1 MNSSRESMPGPMAES
16 PAGPPAAIPATIQTT
31 APTFADI
38 EAAAARL
45 AGWAVETPLLNP
57 PALDRKLGGRI
68 LLKAE
73 TLQRTGSFKF
83 RGAFNRISQIPE
95 AERMAGVVAYS
106 SGNHAQGVAA
116 AAALLG
122 VPATIVMPED
132 APAIKVA
139 NTRGYGAEVVLYD
152 RHTENRE
159 ALGEA
164 LAAERGATIVRPYD
178 DPGVIAGQGTCG
190 LEIARQAAAMGL
202 DIDALLVCCGGGGLT
217 AGCAL
222 AMAELSPK
230 TQLYTVEPAGF
241 DDTRRSLAEGARV
254 VNDPAARSFC
264 DALLVPTPGELTFP
278 INHRLLAGG
287 FAVSDDEAR
296 AAMRY
301 AFRTLKLVIE
311 PGGAVALAA
320 LLAGRLEAR
329 GKTVALT
336 LSGANV
342 DAEIYR
348 EMPAAEETA
357 PT

>member
-1 MNSSRESMPGPMAES
+1 MTSSRGSMDK
-16 PAGPPAAIPATIQTT
+16 
-31 APTFADI
+31 APSFADI

-68 LLKAE
+68 LLKTE

-95 AERMAGVVAYS
+95 AERGAGVVAYS

-122 VPATIVMPED
+122 VPAAIVMPED
-132 APAIKVA
+132 APAIKLA

-152 RHTENRE
+152 RYTEDRE
-159 ALGEA
+159 ALAAA
-164 LAAERGATIVRPYD
+164 LAAERGATLVRPYD

-190 LEIARQAAAMGL
+190 LEIAQQAAARGFE
-202 DIDALLVCCGGGGLT
+202 IDALLVCCGGGGLT

-230 TQLYTVEPAGF
+230 TQVYTVEPAGF
-241 DDTRRSLAEGARV
+241 DDTRRSLAEGTRV
-254 VNDPAARSFC
+254 DNDPAARSFC
-264 DALLVPTPGELTFP
+264 DALLAPTPGELTFA
-278 INHRLLAGG
+278 INRRLLAGG
-287 FAVSDDEAR
+287 FAVSDQEVR
-296 AAMRY
+296 TAMGY

-311 PGGAVALAA
+311 PGGAAALAA
-320 LLAGRLEAR
+320 VLAGRLETS

-336 LSGANV
+336 LSGGNV
-342 DAEIYR
+342 DPETYR
-348 EMPAAEETA
+348 EMLTAEDSAPA
-357 PT
+357 

>member
-1 MNSSRESMPGPMAES
+1 MTSSRESMPGPMVE
-16 PAGPPAAIPATIQTT
+16 
-31 APTFADI
+31 APVFADI

-45 AGWAVETPLLNP
+45 TGWAVETPLLNL

-95 AERMAGVVAYS
+95 AERSAGVVAYS

-132 APAIKVA
+132 APAMKVA

-152 RHTENRE
+152 RVTENRE
-159 ALGEA
+159 ALGAA
-164 LAAERGATIVRPYD
+164 LAAERGATLVRPYD

-190 LEIARQAAAMGL
+190 LEIAHQAAARGFE
-202 DIDALLVCCGGGGLT
+202 IDVLLVCCGGGGLT

-230 TQLYTVEPAGF
+230 TRVYTVEPAGF
-241 DDTRRSLAEGARV
+241 DDPRRSLAQAGAEGAAEDLRV

-264 DALLVPTPGELTFP
+264 DALLAPTPGELTFP
-278 INHRLLAGG
+278 INRRLVAGG
-287 FAVSDDEAR
+287 FAVSDQEVR
-296 AAMRY
+296 AAMGY

-320 LLAGRLEAR
+320 VLAGRLETR

-336 LSGANV
+336 LSGGNV
-342 DAEIYR
+342 DPEIYR
-348 EMPAAEETA
+348 EMLAVEGSAPA
-357 PT
+357 

>member
-1 MNSSRESMPGPMAES
+1 MVES
-16 PAGPPAAIPATIQTT
+16 PAAAPAAIPAV

-73 TLQRTGSFKF
+73 TQQRTGSFKF

-95 AERMAGVVAYS
+95 ADRTAGVVAYS

-122 VPATIVMPED
+122 VPAVIVMPED
-132 APAIKVA
+132 APAIKIA

-152 RHTENRE
+152 RRTENRE
-159 ALGEA
+159 ALGAA

-190 LEIARQAAAMGL
+190 LEIARQAAALGL
-202 DIDALLVCCGGGGLT
+202 EILLVCCGGGGLT

-230 TQLYTVEPAGF
+230 TRIYTVEPAGF
-241 DDTRRSLAEGARV
+241 DDTRRSLAGGARV

-278 INHRLLAGG
+278 INYRLLAGG

-301 AFRTLKLVIE
+301 AFQTLKLVIE

-320 LLAGRLEAR
+320 LLAGRLETR

-342 DAEIYR
+342 DAETYR
-348 EMPAAEETA
+348 EMLV
-357 PT
+357 

>member
-1 MNSSRESMPGPMAES
+1 MVE
-16 PAGPPAAIPATIQTT
+16 
-31 APTFADI
+31 APNFGDI

-45 AGWAVETPLLNP
+45 ASRAVETPLLNSS
-57 PALDRKLGGRI
+57 ALDRELGGRI
-68 LLKAE
+68 LLKTE

-83 RGAFNRISQIPE
+83 RGAFNRMSLIPE
-95 AERMAGVVAYS
+95 AERGAGVVAYS

-122 VPATIVMPED
+122 VPAIIVMPDD

-139 NTRGYGAEVVLYD
+139 KTRAYGAEVVLYN
-152 RHTENRE
+152 RVTENRE
-159 ALGEA
+159 ALAAA
-164 LAAERGATIVRPYD
+164 LAAERGATLVRPYE

-190 LEIARQAAAMGL
+190 LEIARQAAARGL
-202 DIDALLVCCGGGGLT
+202 EIDALLVCCGGGGLT

-222 AMAELSPK
+222 ALAELSPK
-230 TQLYTVEPAGF
+230 TQVYSVEPAGF
-241 DDTRRSLAEGARV
+241 DDTRRSLAQGTRV

-264 DALLVPTPGELTFP
+264 DALLAPTPGELTFS
-278 INHRLLAGG
+278 INRRLLAGG
-287 FAVSDDEAR
+287 FAVSDAEVR
-296 AAMRY
+296 AAMGY
-301 AFRTLKLVIE
+301 AFRTLKLVLE

-320 LLAGRLEAR
+320 LLTGHLETR

-342 DAEIYR
+342 EPETFR
-348 EMPAAEETA
+348 EMLVAEAST